1 VLKFRDGWVLFE
13 RDKLLPRSYNH
24 ACWDTWSSAMIVGL
38 TILAVLTFIA
48 IGEVRKTHANGREQ
62 Q

>member
-1 VLKFRDGWVLFE
+1 M
-13 RDKLLPRSYNH
+13 
-24 ACWDTWSSAMIVGL
+24 DTWSSAMIVGL

-48 IGEVRKTHANGREQ
+48 ISEVRKTHANGREQ